1 MRGGEA
7 NDTLILPPSD
17 GAVAP
22 GALLALHEQR
32 APSQSQNTCDIKAS
46 DGKPSLYQEWKTIF
60 VPGRRILLKAGT
72 YTRSCRL
79 SISRFPP
86 CGSLYVKVAWDS
98 GVIHKGTPR
107 MLDSRQ
113 LLSGR
118 WQEGRAAGSSS
129 GNLSVRTELVTHVQ
143 LLQLVMHPRGH

>member
-1 MRGGEA
+1 MTHSYCPLVTELRHQVLCWLFTSRG
-7 NDTLILPPSD
+7 LR
-17 GAVAP
+17 V
-22 GALLALHEQR
+22 R
-32 APSQSQNTCDIKAS
+32 AKTRVTSKPVME
-46 DGKPSLYQEWKTIF
+46 KPSSYQEWKTIF
-60 VPGRRILLKAGT
+60 IPGRRILLKAGT
-72 YTRSCRL
+72 YTRSRRL

-118 WQEGRAAGSSS
+118 WQEGRAAGSS
-129 GNLSVRTELVTHVQ
+129 GNLSVKTELVTHVQ
-143 LLQLVMHPRGH
+143 LLQLVVHPQRH